1 MQDKEKDKVKKEYVI
16 RYLTTTNLVKYL
28 GVSKNFFYVHIKT
41 NPSFPKALPLT
52 ASKSVYDRLQ
62 VDEWLSNNQVKA

>member
-1 MQDKEKDKVKKEYVI
+1 MQDKEKVKKEPFI
-16 RYLTTTNLVKYL
+16 RYLTTTSLINYL

-41 NPSFPKALPLT
+41 NPNFPKALPLT